1 MDVAKYIGLFL
12 LKNNKCYVHGLG
24 TFEIKRKPAKY
35 DGESLQA
42 SNHEII
48 LTTSGN
54 VDESLSNFIAT
65 NEQISISKATK
76 SLKDFSEHVKATVKE
91 GGEVAI
97 PALGKIA
104 EENEK
109 LYFITA
115 PQLLFTAPA
124 IKAPKGAP
132 AIKAD
137 APAATT
143 HQEQTPPQEA
153 YAPQY
158 EDLDEGGRKLNWG
171 RIIITL
177 LVLALLAAGAYYVWK
192 NYLNKD
198 NHNTNIAPPEIPQ
211 SLPADT
217 SSNTVQDIIDTTAI
231 NSDIDSNDS
240 ITVDTTAADQPA
252 EEVVAPTNKKMVKMR
267 VVLNTY
273 DTKERAHKRF
283 RQLTSYG
290 NKVEIIEDDTNYF
303 HVAMPI
309 SAPAA
314 DTAYILDSL
323 SRYFNPDGVFI
334 Y

>member
-1 MDVAKYIGLFL
+1 M
-12 LKNNKCYVHGLG
+12 HGLG

-42 SNHEII
+42 SNHEIT
-48 LTTSGN
+48 LSTSGN

-76 SLKDFSEHVKATVKE
+76 SLKDFSEHVRATVKQ
-91 GGEVAI
+91 GGDVAI

-104 EENEK
+104 EEDDK

-132 AIKAD
+132 SLNTSG
-137 APAATT
+137 PLAAAAKPTP
-143 HQEQTPPQEA
+143 EQTAPPQEA
-153 YAPQY
+153 YEPQY
-158 EDLDEGGRKLNWG
+158 EDLDEGGRKLNWP

-177 LVLALLAAGAYYVWK
+177 LILALLAAGAYYVWK
-192 NYLNKD
+192 NYLNKN
-198 NHNTNIAPPEIPQ
+198 NHTTNVAPPEIPQ
-211 SLPADT
+211 NLPADT
-217 SSNTVQDIIDTTAI
+217 SSSSIQDITD
-231 NSDIDSNDS
+231 
-240 ITVDTTAADQPA
+240 TVDTTVDSNITTADTTTINLQSDAIATPA
-252 EEVVAPTNKKMVKMR
+252 TTKIVSMR
-267 VVLNTY
+267 VILNTY
-273 DTKERAHKRF
+273 DTKERATKRF
-283 RQLTSYG
+283 RQLKSYG
-290 NKVEIIEDDTNYF
+290 NKVEIIEEGSNYF

-309 SAPAA
+309 NAPAS